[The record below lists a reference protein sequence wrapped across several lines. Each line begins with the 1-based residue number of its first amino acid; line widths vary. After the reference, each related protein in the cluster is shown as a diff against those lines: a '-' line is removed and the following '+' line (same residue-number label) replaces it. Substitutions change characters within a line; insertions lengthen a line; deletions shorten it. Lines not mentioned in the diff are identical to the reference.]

1 MNKAVLE
8 GLLFV
13 VGEEGLTLSQ
23 IGEVLEL
30 EEEACK
36 DLVMELK
43 KDYEDESRGLRIDF
57 LGDRFKLTTK
67 FEHRSYYQK
76 LIETPES
83 NLLSQS
89 ALETLAIIAYNEPI
103 TRLEVDEIRGVNSSQ
118 IVRRLL
124 AHGLIKACGKADTIG
139 KPNLYRTTNDFLD
152 YFGLSSKDDLPEII
166 YQQREENDN
175 GDLYDTTYKETK

>member
-1 MNKAVLE
+1 M
-8 GLLFV
+8 
-13 VGEEGLTLSQ
+13 
-23 IGEVLEL
+23 L
-30 EEEACK
+30 EEE
-36 DLVMELK
+36 
-43 KDYEDESRGLRIDF
+43 
-57 LGDRFKLTTK
+57 
-67 FEHRSYYQK
+67 
-76 LIETPES
+76 S
-83 NLLSQS
+83 NVLSQS

-152 YFGLSSKDDLPEII
+152 YFGLSSKDDLPEIM
-166 YQQREENDN
+166 YEQREENEN